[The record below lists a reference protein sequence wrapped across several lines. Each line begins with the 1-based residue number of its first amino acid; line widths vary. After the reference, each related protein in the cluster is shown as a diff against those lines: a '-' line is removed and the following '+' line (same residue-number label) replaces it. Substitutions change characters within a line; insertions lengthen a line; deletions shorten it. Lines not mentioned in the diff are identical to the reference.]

1 MEMSKKKIIPLNSYN
16 HSIPIAIAEKKINNP
31 SDIANSFNYFTKV
44 AIDIQSFI
52 QFSKK
57 KYFDYLASINIESF
71 FITITEYFEVFNM
84 TNCIFNNILQLLNKE
99 AYQINK
105 QSLLTNLFLQEF
117 SLHFLKQVKLCLD
130 VKKVL
135 HLNVQTKDLLLSVLT
150 FTKFWKDLCI
160 TDYMSSYELTK

>member
-1 MEMSKKKIIPLNSYN
+1 MSKKKQFPQIVITILFPLLQL
-16 HSIPIAIAEKKINNP
+16 KKKNNNP

-44 AIDIQSFI
+44 AIDNQSFI

-71 FITITEYFEVFNM
+71 FITTTEYFEVFNM

-160 TDYMSSYELTK
+160 TDSMSSYELTK

>member
-1 MEMSKKKIIPLNSYN
+1 
-16 HSIPIAIAEKKINNP
+16 
-31 SDIANSFNYFTKV
+31 
-44 AIDIQSFI
+44 
-52 QFSKK
+52 
-57 KYFDYLASINIESF
+57 
-71 FITITEYFEVFNM
+71 M

-160 TDYMSSYELTK
+160 TDYMSSYELTKWAHIFTPIWIPSRIFNCSWSGSFNWWNKKWDWYVGSLLTLKWLLTKLIYIIQKVKTL

>member
-1 MEMSKKKIIPLNSYN
+1 MSKKKQFPQIVITILFPLLQL
-16 HSIPIAIAEKKINNP
+16 KKKNNNP

>member
-1 MEMSKKKIIPLNSYN
+1 MSKKKQFPQIVITILFPLLQL
-16 HSIPIAIAEKKINNP
+16 KKKNNNP

-44 AIDIQSFI
+44 AIDNQSFI

-160 TDYMSSYELTK
+160 ADYMSSYELTK

>member
-1 MEMSKKKIIPLNSYN
+1 MSKKKQFPQIVITILFPLLQL
-16 HSIPIAIAEKKINNP
+16 KKKNNNP

-44 AIDIQSFI
+44 AIDNQSFI

-105 QSLLTNLFLQEF
+105 QSLLTNLFLKEF

-160 TDYMSSYELTK
+160 ADYMSSYELTK

>member
-1 MEMSKKKIIPLNSYN
+1 MSKKKQFPQIVITILFPLLQL
-16 HSIPIAIAEKKINNP
+16 KKKKKNP